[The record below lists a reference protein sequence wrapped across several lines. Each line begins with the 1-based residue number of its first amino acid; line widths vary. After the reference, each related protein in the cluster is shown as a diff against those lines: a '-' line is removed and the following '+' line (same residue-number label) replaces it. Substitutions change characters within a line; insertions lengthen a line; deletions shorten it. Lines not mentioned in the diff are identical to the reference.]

1 MSLPFL
7 FKPYRIGPDML
18 RKLNFS
24 AEEKKLLRGVW
35 VDGGLWN
42 NIPIRAFGA
51 SREPNPKTLGIRLTH
66 PKTQKIK
73 NFGDYIMAFLLNH
86 VLGGSGE
93 VAVSQTSGVA
103 EQIIILNTGE
113 IDVTD
118 FNPPGTVVEKLIKE
132 AQAAVVEYFLDQ

>member
-1 MSLPFL
+1 
-7 FKPYRIGPDML
+7 
-18 RKLNFS
+18 
-24 AEEKKLLRGVW
+24 
-35 VDGGLWN
+35 
-42 NIPIRAFGA
+42 
-51 SREPNPKTLGIRLTH
+51 
-66 PKTQKIK
+66 
-73 NFGDYIMAFLLNH
+73 MAFLLNH